1 MFGEQQRQK
10 VEKKEKKEKKE
21 KEKGGKKEKNAHRDI
36 TILAV
41 AERKNKS
48 RKVVVPKWFRA

>member
-48 RKVVVPKWFRA
+48 RKVMVPK

>member
-10 VEKKEKKEKKE
+10 VEKKEKKE

-48 RKVVVPKWFRA
+48 RKVMVPK